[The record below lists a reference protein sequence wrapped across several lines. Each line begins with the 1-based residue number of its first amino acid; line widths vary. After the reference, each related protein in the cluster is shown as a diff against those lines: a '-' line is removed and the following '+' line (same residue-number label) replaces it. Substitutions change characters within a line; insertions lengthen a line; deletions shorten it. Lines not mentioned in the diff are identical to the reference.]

1 MPLYGLTGGIATG
14 KSLALHFLEQEGAR
28 VFDADIWA
36 REAVKPG
43 SAGLREVVA
52 RFGPDVLTEGG
63 ELDRHGLA
71 ARIFHDPEARRDL
84 EQILHPRIAAIGVG
98 ALRAARLAEPAR
110 VVVAEIPLLFEV
122 QRDWALD
129 GTILVYA
136 PPEAQIARMVVRDD
150 LDEAEAGARLAAQ
163 LPIEAK
169 RDLADFVI
177 DNGGDRDTTAREVAT
192 LYRRLCRAAR
202 SAPRNP
208 LAGPPPRCPDD
219 PVEGT

>member
-14 KSLALHFLEQEGAR
+14 KSFVLRLLEQEGAR
-28 VFDADIWA
+28 VFDADTWA

-52 RFGPDVLTEGG
+52 RFGTEILADDHT
-63 ELDRHGLA
+63 LDREALA
-71 ARIFHDPEARRDL
+71 AIVFHDSGARRDL

-122 QRDWALD
+122 DRDWALD
-129 GTILVYA
+129 GTILVYT
-136 PPEAQIARMVVRDD
+136 PPAVQIERMVARDEI
-150 LDEAEAGARLAAQ
+150 DEAEARARLAAQ

-169 RDLADFVI
+169 RDLADFLI
-177 DNGGDRDTTAREVAT
+177 DNSGDRAATARAVAT
-192 LYRRLCRAAR
+192 LYRQLCRAAR
-202 SAPRNP
+202 DATHNP
-208 LAGPPPRCPDD
+208 LAGPPPRCPGD
-219 PVEGT
+219 PPEGG